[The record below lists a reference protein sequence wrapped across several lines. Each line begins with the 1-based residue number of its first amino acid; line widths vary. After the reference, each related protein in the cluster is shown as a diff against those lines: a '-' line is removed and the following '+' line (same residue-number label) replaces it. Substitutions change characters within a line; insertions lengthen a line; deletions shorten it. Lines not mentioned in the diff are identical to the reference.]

1 MWRLIYDNNRKRQS
15 DDFERKES
23 MALNRRYV
31 PDLKKMAAACEGNYI
46 RLNKLMPDFELGYET
61 SFRISG
67 DTSVDAAT
75 REARIVLKVIESF
88 PYTSTIEV
96 TQLGLC
102 PGWIQPPS
110 MIVRLYHDA
119 RSAEVTS
126 YQNEKRI
133 LGKYQYPNPQ
143 MRMPDEKA
151 QLNQFLAEWLTHCL
165 KHGHAEVALD
175 FVPIR

>member
-1 MWRLIYDNNRKRQS
+1 
-15 DDFERKES
+15 

-61 SFRISG
+61 SFFIRG
-67 DTSVDAAT
+67 DVSHDKPEHQAQ
-75 REARIVLKVIESF
+75 IQLKVIESF

-96 TQLGLC
+96 VQKGIC
-102 PGWIQPPS
+102 PEWIQPPC
-110 MIVRLYHDA
+110 MIVRIYHDA

-126 YQNEKRI
+126 YQNQKRI
-133 LGKYQYPNPQ
+133 QGKYQYPNPQ

-151 QLNQFLAEWLTHCL
+151 QLNQFLAEWLTHCI
-165 KHGHAEVALD
+165 KFGHAEVALD
-175 FVPIR
+175 FAPLR

>member
-1 MWRLIYDNNRKRQS
+1 
-15 DDFERKES
+15 

-46 RLNKLMPDFELGYET
+46 RLNKLMPNFELGYEK
-61 SFRISG
+61 FFLISG
-67 DTSVDAAT
+67 DSMIENPE
-75 REARIVLKVIESF
+75 RQARIHLKVIESF

-96 TQLGLC
+96 IQKGLC
-102 PGWIQPPS
+102 PDWIQPPC

-126 YQNEKRI
+126 YQNQKRI
-133 LGKYQYPNPQ
+133 QGKYQYPNPQ

-165 KHGHAEVALD
+165 KYGHAEVALD
-175 FVPIR
+175 FAPLR

>member
-1 MWRLIYDNNRKRQS
+1 
-15 DDFERKES
+15 

-46 RLNKLMPDFELGYET
+46 RLNKLMPDFELGYEK
-61 SFRISG
+61 SFFISG
-67 DTSVDAAT
+67 DTPSESPEY
-75 REARIVLKVIESF
+75 EARIHLKVIESF

-96 TQLGLC
+96 VQKGIC
-102 PGWIQPPS
+102 PDWIQPPC
-110 MIVRLYHDA
+110 MIVRVYHDA

-126 YQNEKRI
+126 YQNQKRI
-133 LGKYQYPNPQ
+133 HGKYQYPNPQ

-165 KHGHAEVALD
+165 KYGHAEVALD
-175 FVPIR
+175 FAPLR

>member
-1 MWRLIYDNNRKRQS
+1 
-15 DDFERKES
+15 

-46 RLNKLMPDFELGYET
+46 RLNKLLPDFELGFEK
-61 SFRISG
+61 SFLISG
-67 DTSVDAAT
+67 DSTVNNPSHQAKIIL
-75 REARIVLKVIESF
+75 RVIESF
-88 PYTSTIEV
+88 PYTSTVEV
-96 TQLGLC
+96 IQEGLC

-110 MIVRLYHDA
+110 MSVRIYHDA

-126 YQNEKRI
+126 YQNQKKI
-133 LGKYQYPNPQ
+133 HGKYQYPNPQ

-165 KHGHAEVALD
+165 KHGHAEVLLD
-175 FVPIR
+175 FAPIR

>member
-1 MWRLIYDNNRKRQS
+1 
-15 DDFERKES
+15 

-46 RLNKLMPDFELGYET
+46 RLNKLMPNFELGYET
-61 SFRISG
+61 SFLISG
-67 DTSVDAAT
+67 DLSAGVDL
-75 REARIVLKVIESF
+75 RQARIQLKVIESF

-96 TQLGLC
+96 VQKGLF
-102 PGWIQPPS
+102 PDWIQPPS
-110 MIVRLYHDA
+110 MLVRLYHDA

-126 YQNEKRI
+126 YQNQKRI
-133 LGKYQYPNPQ
+133 HGKYEYPNPQ

-175 FVPIR
+175 FAPLR

>member
-1 MWRLIYDNNRKRQS
+1 
-15 DDFERKES
+15 

-46 RLNKLMPDFELGYET
+46 RLNKLMPDFELGYEK
-61 SFRISG
+61 SFFISS
-67 DTSVDAAT
+67 DTPSESPEY
-75 REARIVLKVIESF
+75 EARIHLKVIESF

-96 TQLGLC
+96 VQKGIC
-102 PGWIQPPS
+102 PDWIQPPC
-110 MIVRLYHDA
+110 MIVRVYHDA

-126 YQNEKRI
+126 YQNQKRI
-133 LGKYQYPNPQ
+133 HGKYQYPNPQ

-165 KHGHAEVALD
+165 KYGHAEVALD
-175 FVPIR
+175 FAPLR

>member
-1 MWRLIYDNNRKRQS
+1 
-15 DDFERKES
+15 

-61 SFRISG
+61 SFFISG
-67 DTSVDAAT
+67 DASNKSPEY
-75 REARIVLKVIESF
+75 EARIHLKVIESF

-96 TQLGLC
+96 VQKGLC
-102 PGWIQPPS
+102 PDWIQPPC
-110 MIVRLYHDA
+110 MIVRIYHDA

-126 YQNEKRI
+126 YQNQKRI
-133 LGKYQYPNPQ
+133 HGKYQYPNPQ

-165 KHGHAEVALD
+165 KFGHAEVALD
-175 FVPIR
+175 FAPLR

>member
-1 MWRLIYDNNRKRQS
+1 
-15 DDFERKES
+15 

-46 RLNKLMPDFELGYET
+46 RLNKLMPNFEQGFET
-61 SFRISG
+61 SFLISG
-67 DTSVDAAT
+67 DHSGEAST
-75 REARIVLKVIESF
+75 RQAKILLRVTESF

-96 TQLGLC
+96 AQKGLC
-102 PGWIQPPS
+102 PDWIQPPK

-133 LGKYQYPNPQ
+133 QGKYVYPNPQ

-165 KHGHAEVALD
+165 KYGHAEVALD
-175 FVPIR
+175 FAPTR

>member
-1 MWRLIYDNNRKRQS
+1 
-15 DDFERKES
+15 

-46 RLNKLMPDFELGYET
+46 RLNKLMPDFELGYEK
-61 SFRISG
+61 SFFISG
-67 DTSVDAAT
+67 DGANESLE
-75 REARIVLKVIESF
+75 RQARIHLKVIESF
-88 PYTSTIEV
+88 AYTSTIEV
-96 TQLGLC
+96 VQKGLC
-102 PGWIQPPS
+102 PGWIQPPC
-110 MIVRLYHDA
+110 MIVRIYHDA

-133 LGKYQYPNPQ
+133 QGKYQYPNPQ

-165 KHGHAEVALD
+165 KYGHSEVALD
-175 FVPIR
+175 FAPLR